1 MGACAPE
8 CVRNYLFDEDI
19 NIQGN
24 KIFKKIN
31 TRLNIENMPLTEE
44 EKKSLEEC
52 SQLLQKAESE
62 RIKISKKF
70 ESFLYNTGACVLIRP
85 TLERGLISYIIN
97 ILSQIYINA
106 NKKKVKFS
114 MQDFSLSNFITIT
127 AEAPFIVINGSILK
141 TLKEKYD
148 FDFEKNKVLKNG
160 LDSILDF
167 LSTIPNIKGVLQN
180 QVLVLKNL
188 ILDSIT
194 NLDMVKQ
201 IKVAIDG
208 ILFLIDF
215 FSEITNGLIETQ
227 LKITKPSNIELYFRI
242 AEDAAKKKINDPKE
256 LVLAYA
262 SGDNC
267 GSSENWK
274 ENMTYKEYHEMKF

>member
-31 TRLNIENMPLTEE
+31 TKMNIKDLKLTKE

-52 SQLLQKAESE
+52 SKLLQEAEKE

-70 ESFLYNTGACVLIRP
+70 ESFLYNTGACVLTKP
-85 TLERGLISYIIN
+85 TMERGLISYVIN
-97 ILSQIYINA
+97 ILTQIYISA
-106 NKKKVKFS
+106 NKKNCKFN
-114 MQDFSLSNFITIT
+114 MNDFSLSNFITIT
-127 AEAPFIVINGSILK
+127 TDAPFIIFNDSILK

-148 FDFEKNKVLKNG
+148 FDFQKNKILQAG
-160 LDSILDF
+160 LDSIINF
-167 LSTIPNIKGVLQN
+167 LSAIPNIKGVLLN
-180 QVLVLKNL
+180 QVMVLKNL
-188 ILDSIT
+188 VIDSIT

-201 IKVAIDG
+201 IGVAIDG

-215 FSEITNGLIETQ
+215 FTEITNGVVETQ
-227 LKITKPSNIELYFRI
+227 LKINIKSFQL
-242 AEDAAKKKINDPKE
+242 
-256 LVLAYA
+256 
-262 SGDNC
+262 
-267 GSSENWK
+267 
-274 ENMTYKEYHEMKF
+274 

>member
-31 TRLNIENMPLTEE
+31 TRLNIENMTLTEE

-52 SQLLQKAESE
+52 SQLLQKAEGE

-97 ILSQIYINA
+97 ILTQIYINA

-127 AEAPFIVINGSILK
+127 TEAPFTVINGSILK

-227 LKITKPSNIELYFRI
+227 LKLTKPSNIELYFRI

>member
-31 TRLNIENMPLTEE
+31 TRLNIENMTLTEE

-52 SQLLQKAESE
+52 SQLLQKAEGE

-97 ILSQIYINA
+97 ILTQIYINA

-127 AEAPFIVINGSILK
+127 TEAPFIVINGSILK
-141 TLKEKYD
+141 TLKDKYD

>member
-31 TRLNIENMPLTEE
+31 TKLNIENMTLTEE

-97 ILSQIYINA
+97 ILTQIYINA

-127 AEAPFIVINGSILK
+127 TEAPFIVINGSILK

-194 NLDMVKQ
+194 NL
-201 IKVAIDG
+201 
-208 ILFLIDF
+208 
-215 FSEITNGLIETQ
+215 
-227 LKITKPSNIELYFRI
+227 
-242 AEDAAKKKINDPKE
+242 
-256 LVLAYA
+256 
-262 SGDNC
+262 
-267 GSSENWK
+267 
-274 ENMTYKEYHEMKF
+274 

>member
-31 TRLNIENMPLTEE
+31 TRLNIENMTLTEE

-52 SQLLQKAESE
+52 SQLLLKAESE

-97 ILSQIYINA
+97 ILTQIYINA

-127 AEAPFIVINGSILK
+127 TEAPFIVINGSILK

>member
-31 TRLNIENMPLTEE
+31 TKLNTENMQLTKE
-44 EKKSLEEC
+44 EKKSLDEC
-52 SQLLQKAESE
+52 SQLLQEAENE

-85 TLERGLISYIIN
+85 TMERGLIN
-97 ILSQIYINA
+97 ILTQIYISA

-114 MQDFSLSNFITIT
+114 MEDFSLSNFISIST
-127 AEAPFIVINGSILK
+127 EAPFININGSILK
-141 TLKEKYD
+141 ILKEKYD
-148 FDFEKNKVLKNG
+148 FDFEKNKMLKKG
-160 LDSILDF
+160 LDSILEF
-167 LSTIPNIKGVLQN
+167 LSTIPNIKGVLEN

-194 NLDMVKQ
+194 NIDMIKE

-208 ILFLIDF
+208 IMFLIDF

-242 AEDAAKKKINDPKE
+242 AEDASKKMINDPKE

-267 GSSENWK
+267 GSSDKWK

>member
-31 TRLNIENMPLTEE
+31 TKLTIEQLELTEE
-44 EKKSLEEC
+44 EKKSLDEC
-52 SQLLQKAESE
+52 SKLLQEAENE

-85 TLERGLISYIIN
+85 TMERGLISYIIN
-97 ILSQIYINA
+97 ILTQIYISA

-114 MQDFSLSNFITIT
+114 MEDFSLSNFIAIST
-127 AEAPFIVINGSILK
+127 EAPFININGSILK
-141 TLKEKYD
+141 ILKEKYD
-148 FDFEKNKVLKNG
+148 FDFEKNKMLKKG
-160 LDSILDF
+160 LDSILEF
-167 LSTIPNIKGVLQN
+167 LSTIPNIKGVLEN
-180 QVLVLKNL
+180 QVIVLKNL

-194 NLDMVKQ
+194 NIDMIKE

-208 ILFLIDF
+208 IMFLIDF
-215 FSEITNGLIETQ
+215 FSEITNGLIDTQ

-242 AEDAAKKKINDPKE
+242 AEDASKKVINDPKE
-256 LVLAYA
+256 FVLAYA

-267 GSSENWK
+267 GSSDKWK

>member
-1 MGACAPE
+1 
-8 CVRNYLFDEDI
+8 
-19 NIQGN
+19 
-24 KIFKKIN
+24 
-31 TRLNIENMPLTEE
+31 
-44 EKKSLEEC
+44 
-52 SQLLQKAESE
+52 
-62 RIKISKKF
+62 
-70 ESFLYNTGACVLIRP
+70 
-85 TLERGLISYIIN
+85 
-97 ILSQIYINA
+97 
-106 NKKKVKFS
+106 

-127 AEAPFIVINGSILK
+127 TEAPFIVINGSILK

>member
-31 TRLNIENMPLTEE
+31 TKLNKENMTLTEE

-97 ILSQIYINA
+97 ILTQIYINA

-127 AEAPFIVINGSILK
+127 TEAPFIVINGSILK

>member
-8 CVRNYLFDEDI
+8 CVRNYLFDQDL

-31 TRLNIENMPLTEE
+31 TNLNIKDLKLTKE
-44 EKKSLEEC
+44 EKKSLDEC
-52 SQLLQKAESE
+52 SKLLQQAETE

-70 ESFLYNTGACVLIRP
+70 ESFLYNTGACVLTKP
-85 TLERGLISYIIN
+85 TMERGLISYIIN
-97 ILSQIYINA
+97 ILTQIYISA

-114 MQDFSLSNFITIT
+114 MEDFSLSNFISIST
-127 AEAPFIVINGSILK
+127 EAPFININGSILK
-141 TLKEKYD
+141 ILKEKYD
-148 FDFEKNKVLKNG
+148 FDFEKNKMLKKG
-160 LDSILDF
+160 LDSILEF
-167 LSTIPNIKGVLQN
+167 LSTIPNIKGVLEN

-194 NLDMVKQ
+194 NIDMIKE

-208 ILFLIDF
+208 IMFLIDF

-242 AEDAAKKKINDPKE
+242 AEDASKKMINDPKE

-267 GSSENWK
+267 GSSDKWK

>member
-31 TRLNIENMPLTEE
+31 TKLNTAELELTEE
-44 EKKSLEEC
+44 EKKSLDEC
-52 SQLLQKAESE
+52 SQLLQEAENE

-85 TLERGLISYIIN
+85 TMERGLISYIIN
-97 ILSQIYINA
+97 ILTQIYISA

-114 MQDFSLSNFITIT
+114 MEDFSLSNFISIST
-127 AEAPFIVINGSILK
+127 EAPFININGSILK
-141 TLKEKYD
+141 ILKEKYD
-148 FDFEKNKVLKNG
+148 FDFEKNKMLKKG
-160 LDSILDF
+160 LDSILEF
-167 LSTIPNIKGVLQN
+167 LSTIPNIKGVLEN

-194 NLDMVKQ
+194 NIDMIKE

-208 ILFLIDF
+208 VMFLIDF

-242 AEDAAKKKINDPKE
+242 AEDASKKMINDPKE

-267 GSSENWK
+267 GSSDKWK

>member
-31 TRLNIENMPLTEE
+31 TRLNIENMTLTEE

-52 SQLLQKAESE
+52 SQLLQKAEGE

-97 ILSQIYINA
+97 ILTQIYINA

-127 AEAPFIVINGSILK
+127 TEAPFTVINGSILK

-215 FSEITNGLIETQ
+215 FSEITNGLIEAQ
-227 LKITKPSNIELYFRI
+227 LKLTKPSNIELYFRI

>member
-31 TRLNIENMPLTEE
+31 TKLNIENMTLTEE

-52 SQLLQKAESE
+52 SQLLQKAEGE

-97 ILSQIYINA
+97 ILTQIYINA

-127 AEAPFIVINGSILK
+127 TEAPFIVINGSILK

>member
-31 TRLNIENMPLTEE
+31 TRLNIENMTLTEE

-97 ILSQIYINA
+97 IITQIYINA

-127 AEAPFIVINGSILK
+127 TEAPFIVINGSILK

-148 FDFEKNKVLKNG
+148 FDFEKNKKLKNG

>member
-31 TRLNIENMPLTEE
+31 TRLNIENMTLTEE

-52 SQLLQKAESE
+52 SQLLQKAEGE

-97 ILSQIYINA
+97 ILTQIYINA

-127 AEAPFIVINGSILK
+127 TEAPFIVINGSILK

>member
-31 TRLNIENMPLTEE
+31 TKMNIKDLKLTKE

-52 SQLLQKAESE
+52 SKLLQEAEKE

-70 ESFLYNTGACVLIRP
+70 ESFLYNTGACVLTKP
-85 TLERGLISYIIN
+85 TMERGLISYVIN
-97 ILSQIYINA
+97 ILTQIYISA
-106 NKKKVKFS
+106 NKKNCKFN
-114 MQDFSLSNFITIT
+114 MNDFSLSNFITIT
-127 AEAPFIVINGSILK
+127 TDAPFIIFNDSILK

-148 FDFEKNKVLKNG
+148 FDFQMNKILQAG
-160 LDSILDF
+160 LDSIINF
-167 LSTIPNIKGVLQN
+167 LSAIPNIKGVLLN
-180 QVLVLKNL
+180 QVMVLKNL
-188 ILDSIT
+188 VIDSIT

-201 IKVAIDG
+201 IGVAIDG

-215 FSEITNGLIETQ
+215 FTEITNGVVETQ

-242 AEDAAKKKINDPKE
+242 AEDAAKNKISDPRE
-256 LVLAYA
+256 LVMVYA
-262 SGDNC
+262 DDDNC
-267 GSSENWK
+267 GSIDKWK
-274 ENMTYKEYHEMKF
+274 DNMTYIKYHQLKF

>member
-31 TRLNIENMPLTEE
+31 TKLNLEHMKLTEE
-44 EKKSLEEC
+44 EKKSLDEC
-52 SQLLQKAESE
+52 SQLLQEAENE

-70 ESFLYNTGACVLIRP
+70 ESFLYNTGACVLTRP
-85 TLERGLISYIIN
+85 TMERGLISYIIN
-97 ILSQIYINA
+97 ILTQIYISA
-106 NKKKVKFS
+106 HKKKVKFS
-114 MQDFSLSNFITIT
+114 MQDFSLSNFITIST
-127 AEAPFIVINGSILK
+127 EVPFITINSSILK
-141 TLKEKYD
+141 KLEEKYD
-148 FDFEKNKVLKNG
+148 FDFQKNKTLKNG
-160 LDSILDF
+160 LDSIIDF
-167 LSTIPNIKGVLQN
+167 LSTIPNIRGVLQN

-188 ILDSIT
+188 ILNSIS
-194 NLDMVKQ
+194 NLDMVKE

-215 FSEITNGLIETQ
+215 FSEISNGIIDTQ

-242 AEDAAKKKINDPKE
+242 AEDAAKKKINDPRE

-267 GSSENWK
+267 GNTKNWK
-274 ENMTYKEYHEMKF
+274 ENMTYKEYHDMKF

>member
-31 TRLNIENMPLTEE
+31 TKLNTAELELTEE
-44 EKKSLEEC
+44 EKKSLDEC
-52 SQLLQKAESE
+52 SQLLQEAENE

-85 TLERGLISYIIN
+85 TMERGLISYIIN
-97 ILSQIYINA
+97 ILTQIYISA

-114 MQDFSLSNFITIT
+114 MEDFSLSNFISIST
-127 AEAPFIVINGSILK
+127 EAPFININGSILK
-141 TLKEKYD
+141 ILKEKYD
-148 FDFEKNKVLKNG
+148 FDFEKNKMLKKG
-160 LDSILDF
+160 LDSILEF
-167 LSTIPNIKGVLQN
+167 LSTIPNIKGVLEN

-194 NLDMVKQ
+194 NIDMIKE

-208 ILFLIDF
+208 IKFLIDF

-242 AEDAAKKKINDPKE
+242 AEDASKKMINDPKE

-267 GSSENWK
+267 GSSDKWK

>member
-31 TRLNIENMPLTEE
+31 TKLNIENMTLTEE

-52 SQLLQKAESE
+52 SQLLQKAEGE

-97 ILSQIYINA
+97 ILTQIYINA

-127 AEAPFIVINGSILK
+127 TEAPFIVINGSILK

-227 LKITKPSNIELYFRI
+227 LKELYFRI

>member
-31 TRLNIENMPLTEE
+31 TRLNIENMTLTEE

-52 SQLLQKAESE
+52 SQLLQKAEGE

-70 ESFLYNTGACVLIRP
+70 ESFLCNTGACVLIRP

-97 ILSQIYINA
+97 ILTQIYINA

-127 AEAPFIVINGSILK
+127 TEAPFIVINGSILK

>member
-31 TRLNIENMPLTEE
+31 TKLNTENMQLTKE
-44 EKKSLEEC
+44 EKKSLDEC
-52 SQLLQKAESE
+52 SQLLQEAENE

-70 ESFLYNTGACVLIRP
+70 ESFLFNTGACVLTRP
-85 TLERGLISYIIN
+85 TMERGLISYIIN
-97 ILSQIYINA
+97 ILTQIYINA

-114 MQDFSLSNFITIT
+114 MKDFSLSNFITIT
-127 AEAPFIVINGSILK
+127 TEAPFIIINVYILK

-167 LSTIPNIKGVLQN
+167 LSTIPSIKGVLQN

-194 NLDMVKQ
+194 NIDMVKQ

-242 AEDAAKKKINDPKE
+242 AEDAAKKNMNDPKE

>member
-31 TRLNIENMPLTEE
+31 TKLNIENMTLTEE

-52 SQLLQKAESE
+52 SQLLQKAEGE

-97 ILSQIYINA
+97 ILTQIYINA

-127 AEAPFIVINGSILK
+127 TEAPFIVINGSILK

-274 ENMTYKEYHEMKF
+274 ENMTYKEYHEKKF

>member
-31 TRLNIENMPLTEE
+31 TKLTIEQLELTEE
-44 EKKSLEEC
+44 EKKSLDEC
-52 SQLLQKAESE
+52 SKLLQEAENE

-70 ESFLYNTGACVLIRP
+70 ESFLYNTGACVLVRP
-85 TLERGLISYIIN
+85 TMERGLISYIIN
-97 ILSQIYINA
+97 ILTQIYISA

-114 MQDFSLSNFITIT
+114 MEDFSLSNFIAIST
-127 AEAPFIVINGSILK
+127 EAPFININGSILK
-141 TLKEKYD
+141 ILKEKYD
-148 FDFEKNKVLKNG
+148 FDFEKNKMLKKG
-160 LDSILDF
+160 LDSILEF
-167 LSTIPNIKGVLQN
+167 LSTIPNIKGVLEN
-180 QVLVLKNL
+180 QVIVLKNL

-194 NLDMVKQ
+194 NIDMIKE

-208 ILFLIDF
+208 IMFLIDF
-215 FSEITNGLIETQ
+215 FSEITNGLIDTQ

-242 AEDAAKKKINDPKE
+242 AEDASKKMINDPKE

-267 GSSENWK
+267 GSSDKWK

>member
-31 TRLNIENMPLTEE
+31 TKLNIENMTLTEE

-97 ILSQIYINA
+97 ILTQIYINA

-127 AEAPFIVINGSILK
+127 TEAPFIVINGSILK
-141 TLKEKYD
+141 TLKDKYD

-167 LSTIPNIKGVLQN
+167 LSTISTDLDLSIPKFK
-180 QVLVLKNL
+180 LKS
-188 ILDSIT
+188 D
-194 NLDMVKQ
+194 
-201 IKVAIDG
+201 
-208 ILFLIDF
+208 
-215 FSEITNGLIETQ
+215 
-227 LKITKPSNIELYFRI
+227 
-242 AEDAAKKKINDPKE
+242 
-256 LVLAYA
+256 
-262 SGDNC
+262 
-267 GSSENWK
+267 
-274 ENMTYKEYHEMKF
+274 

>member
-31 TRLNIENMPLTEE
+31 TKLNIENMALTEE

-97 ILSQIYINA
+97 ILTQIYINA

-127 AEAPFIVINGSILK
+127 TEAPFIVINGSILK

>member
-1 MGACAPE
+1 MSNF
-8 CVRNYLFDEDI
+8 RKINLII

-31 TRLNIENMPLTEE
+31 TKLNTAELELTEE
-44 EKKSLEEC
+44 EKKSLDEC
-52 SQLLQKAESE
+52 SQLLQEAENE

-85 TLERGLISYIIN
+85 TMERGLISYIIN
-97 ILSQIYINA
+97 ILTQIYISA

-114 MQDFSLSNFITIT
+114 MEDFSLSNFISIST
-127 AEAPFIVINGSILK
+127 EAPFININGSILK
-141 TLKEKYD
+141 ILKEKYD
-148 FDFEKNKVLKNG
+148 FDFEKNKMLKKG
-160 LDSILDF
+160 LDSILEF
-167 LSTIPNIKGVLQN
+167 LSTIPNIKGVLEN

-194 NLDMVKQ
+194 NIDMIKE

-208 ILFLIDF
+208 IMFLIDF

-242 AEDAAKKKINDPKE
+242 AEDASKKMINDPKE

-267 GSSENWK
+267 GSSDKWK